1 MDLLR
6 FVTDTR
12 LSPRGRR
19 REPTSRGSSK
29 VVSRISGSHDR
40 EGCRVLDE
48 SPPAN
53 GAHPSDAHLGSFA
66 AEHLSPTYPQRAPW
80 GTAQRLRAWQA
91 EALDLYFSM
100 DGPDGPGS
108 GPRDFLAAATPGA
121 GKTTFALRL
130 ATELLR
136 RDVVD
141 RIVVVAPT
149 EHLKTQWADAAARV
163 SIRLD
168 PAFSNRHV
176 APARHYHGV
185 AVTYAQV
192 AVKASV
198 HEQLVLDRRTLVI
211 LDEVHHGGD
220 ALSWGDA
227 LREAYRRATRRL
239 LLSGTPFRSD
249 TAPIPFVEYHPDAKG
264 IRLSRTDYSYGYR
277 RALEDGVVRPVIFL
291 VYAGQM
297 RWRTRTGEEMEAH
310 LGQDN
315 TKDITSQAWRTALN
329 PEGQWIPAVLRSAD
343 RRLSEVREHVPDAG
357 GLVIATDQTAAR
369 AYAAILEQISGEA
382 PTVVLSDEAE
392 ASARIE
398 EFARGEKRWMVAVR
412 MVSEGVDVPRLAV
425 GVYATSASTPLFFA
439 QAIGRFVRARRRGE
453 TASVFLPNV
462 PQLLALANELE
473 RQRDH
478 ALDRDS
484 DGDEDWNAEEDLM
497 DAAERDEKASDALT
511 EEFSYEALGS
521 FAHFDRVLYDGREF
535 GQLAVPGTP
544 EEEEFLGLPGLL
556 EPEHVHE
563 LLMQRQARQG
573 RHRKE
578 RESRESATDQP
589 PSPEQTLP
597 PALHRTLREQ
607 RQLLN
612 SLVGLYARQS
622 GEPHGAVHAELR
634 RVCGGPAVAQ
644 ATVAQ
649 LQSRI
654 DVLRSRV
661 RS

>member
-1 MDLLR
+1 M
-6 FVTDTR
+6 FA
-12 LSPRGRR
+12 P
-19 REPTSRGSSK
+19 
-29 VVSRISGSHDR
+29 DR
-40 EGCRVLDE
+40 ERRSAVDDDALLDT
-48 SPPAN
+48 
-53 GAHPSDAHLGSFA
+53 SDEPHFGSFA

-91 EALDLYFSM
+91 EALDEYFAL
-100 DGPDGPGS
+100 DGPDGPGK

-130 ATELLR
+130 ASELLR
-136 RDVVD
+136 RGVVD

-168 PAFSNRHV
+168 PAFTNRHAV
-176 APARHYHGV
+176 PSRQYHGV

-198 HEQLVLDRRTLVI
+198 HQHLTMSARTLVI

-227 LREAYRRATRRL
+227 LREAYSRATRRL

-249 TAPIPFVEYHPDAKG
+249 TAPIPFVEYHPNDKG
-264 IRLSRTDYSYGYR
+264 IRLSRTDYAYGYR
-277 RALEDGVVRPVIFL
+277 RALEDGVVRPVLFL
-291 VYAGQM
+291 VYAGAM
-297 RWRTRTGEEMEAH
+297 RWRTKAGEEMEAQ

-315 TKDITSQAWRTALN
+315 TKDITSQAWRTALD
-329 PEGQWIPAVLRSAD
+329 PEGEWIPAVLRSAD

-369 AYAAILEQISGEA
+369 AYAAILEGITGEA
-382 PTVVLSDEAE
+382 VTVVLSDEAE
-392 ASARIE
+392 ASGRIE
-398 EFARGEKRWMVAVR
+398 TFSQASTRWMVAVR

-425 GVYATSASTPLFFA
+425 GVYATSAATPLFFA

-462 PQLLALANELE
+462 PILLALAGEME
-473 RQRDH
+473 AQRDH

-484 DGDEDWNAEEDLM
+484 DGDDEWNAEEDLM
-497 DAAERDEKASDALT
+497 DAAEREDSASDALT
-511 EEFSYEALGS
+511 EEFTYQALGS
-521 FAHFDRVLYDGREF
+521 LAHFDRVLFDGKEF

-563 LLMQRQARQG
+563 LLMQRQARQS
-573 RHRKE
+573 RHRSVREARE
-578 RESRESATDQP
+578 RESADASGAPAEPAVPQ
-589 PSPEQTLP
+589 
-597 PALHRTLREQ
+597 ALHRTLKEQ

-634 RVCGGPAVAQ
+634 RVCGGPAVSH

-649 LQSRI
+649 LQARI
-654 DVLRSRV
+654 EVLRRRV
-661 RS
+661 HS

>member
-1 MDLLR
+1 MDEQQQEH
-6 FVTDTR
+6 F
-12 LSPRGRR
+12 
-19 REPTSRGSSK
+19 
-29 VVSRISGSHDR
+29 
-40 EGCRVLDE
+40 
-48 SPPAN
+48 
-53 GAHPSDAHLGSFA
+53 GSFA
-66 AEHLSPTYPQRAPW
+66 AEHLSPSFPQRAPW

-91 EALDLYFSM
+91 EALDQYFAM
-100 DGPDGPGS
+100 DGPDGVGK

-136 RDVVD
+136 RRIID

-168 PAFSNRHV
+168 PNFSNRHV
-176 APARHYHGV
+176 SPARHYHGV

-198 HEQLVLDRRTLVI
+198 HQRLTEDARTLVI

-227 LREAYRRATRRL
+227 LREAYQRATRRL

-249 TAPIPFVEYHPDAKG
+249 TAPIPFVEYHPNEKG
-264 IRLSRTDYSYGYR
+264 IRLSRTDYNYGYG
-277 RALEDGVVRPVIFL
+277 RALADGVVRPVLFL

-297 RWRTRTGEEMEAH
+297 RWRTKAGDEYEAH

-315 TKDITSQAWRTALN
+315 TKDINSQAWRTALD
-329 PEGQWIPAVLRSAD
+329 PQGDWIPAVLRSAD
-343 RRLSEVREHVPDAG
+343 RRLSEVRQEVPDAG

-369 AYAAILEQISGEA
+369 AYAAILRDITGE
-382 PTVVLSDEAE
+382 PTTVVLSDDPA
-392 ASARIE
+392 ASGRIE
-398 EFARGEKRWMVAVR
+398 EFAQGTSRWMVAVR
-412 MVSEGVDVPRLAV
+412 MVSEGVDVPRLSV

-453 TASVFLPNV
+453 SASVFLPHV
-462 PQLLALANELE
+462 PQLLALANEME
-473 RQRDH
+473 RERDH
-478 ALDRDS
+478 ALDRESGDD
-484 DGDEDWNAEEDLM
+484 DGLEDTLLAE
-497 DAAERDEKASDALT
+497 AEREDKASDSLT
-511 EEFSYEALGS
+511 EEFSYQALGS
-521 FAHFDRVLYDGREF
+521 VAHFDRVLFDGKEF

-573 RHRKE
+573 RHRKA
-578 RESRESATDQP
+578 RETSEAQHADATGAP
-589 PSPEQTLP
+589 PPTTLP
-597 PALHRTLREQ
+597 PALHRTLKEQ

-612 SLVGLYARQS
+612 SLVGVYARQS
-622 GEPHGAVHAELR
+622 GEPHGVVHAELR
-634 RVCGGPAVAQ
+634 RLCGGPAVSH

-649 LQSRI
+649 LQARI
-654 DVLRSRV
+654 DLLRRRV
-661 RS
+661 HS

>member
-1 MDLLR
+1 MDDDALLEER
-6 FVTDTR
+6 A
-12 LSPRGRR
+12 S
-19 REPTSRGSSK
+19 E
-29 VVSRISGSHDR
+29 
-40 EGCRVLDE
+40 
-48 SPPAN
+48 
-53 GAHPSDAHLGSFA
+53 AHIGSFA

-91 EALDLYFSM
+91 EALDLYFSL

-130 ATELLR
+130 ASELLR
-136 RDVVD
+136 RRVVD

-163 SIRLD
+163 GIRLD
-168 PAFSNRHV
+168 PAFSNRH
-176 APARHYHGV
+176 AIPARQYHGV

-198 HEQLVLDRRTLVI
+198 HQRLTMDARTLVV

-227 LREAYRRATRRL
+227 LREAYARATRRL

-249 TAPIPFVEYHPDAKG
+249 TAPIPFVEYHPDEKG
-264 IRLSRTDYSYGYR
+264 IRLSRTDYAYGYR

-297 RWRTRTGEEMEAH
+297 KWRTKTGDEMEAQ

-315 TKDITSQAWRTALN
+315 TKDITSQAWRTALD
-329 PEGQWIPAVLRSAD
+329 PAGEWIPAVLRSAD
-343 RRLSEVREHVPDAG
+343 RRLSEVREQVPDAG

-369 AYAAILEQISGEA
+369 AYADILREITGEA

-392 ASARIE
+392 ASSRIE
-398 EFARGEKRWMVAVR
+398 TFSGDGSRWMVAVR

-484 DGDEDWNAEEDLM
+484 DGEDDWNAEEDLM
-497 DAAERDEKASDALT
+497 DAAEREDKASDALT
-511 EEFSYEALGS
+511 EEFTYQALGS
-521 FAHFDRVLYDGREF
+521 LAHFDRVLFDGREF

-573 RHRKE
+573 RHRRA
-578 RESRESATDQP
+578 REAREGSEGSEVTGGAHEPAP
-589 PSPEQTLP
+589 PQ
-597 PALHRTLREQ
+597 ALHRTLKEQ

-622 GEPHGAVHAELR
+622 GEPHGTVHAELR
-634 RVCGGPAVAQ
+634 RICGGPAVSH
-644 ATVAQ
+644 ATVVQ
-649 LQSRI
+649 LQARI
-654 DVLRSRV
+654 DVLRRRV
-661 RS
+661 HS

>member
-1 MDLLR
+1 VDEAAL
-6 FVTDTR
+6 TDTA
-12 LSPRGRR
+12 G
-19 REPTSRGSSK
+19 ETD
-29 VVSRISGSHDR
+29 I
-40 EGCRVLDE
+40 
-48 SPPAN
+48 
-53 GAHPSDAHLGSFA
+53 HLGSFA
-66 AEHLSPTYPQRAPW
+66 AEHLSPTWPQRAPW

-91 EALDLYFSM
+91 EALDLYFSL
-100 DGPDGPGS
+100 DGPDGPGA

-136 RDVVD
+136 RHVVD
-141 RIVVVAPT
+141 RVVVVAPT
-149 EHLKTQWADAAARV
+149 EHLKSQWADAAARV
-163 SIRLD
+163 SLRLD
-168 PAFSNRHV
+168 PAFSNRFV
-176 APARHYHGV
+176 APSRQYHGV

-192 AVKASV
+192 AVKPSV
-198 HEQLVLDRRTLVI
+198 HQHLTDSARTLVI

-227 LREAYRRATRRL
+227 LREAYGRASRRL

-249 TAPIPFVEYHPDAKG
+249 TAPIPFVEYHPNDKG
-264 IRLSRTDYSYGYR
+264 IRISRTDYAYGYR

-297 RWRTRTGEEMEAH
+297 RWRTKTGDEMEAQ

-315 TKDITSQAWRTALN
+315 TKDITSQAWRTALD
-329 PEGQWIPAVLRSAD
+329 PEGDWIPAVLRSAD
-343 RRLSEVREHVPDAG
+343 RRLSEVREQVHDAG

-369 AYAAILEQISGEA
+369 AYAAILEGISGER

-392 ASARIE
+392 ASSRIE
-398 EFARGEKRWMVAVR
+398 AFSAGTSRWMVAVR

-462 PQLLALANELE
+462 PQLLALAHELE

-484 DGDEDWNAEEDLM
+484 DGDDEWNAEEDLM

-511 EEFSYEALGS
+511 QEFTFQALGS
-521 FAHFDRVLYDGREF
+521 AAHFDRVMFDGREF

-563 LLMQRQARQG
+563 LLLQRQARQS
-573 RHRKE
+573 RHRKV
-578 RESRESATDQP
+578 REAAAATGSEP
-589 PSPEQTLP
+589 VTPAP
-597 PALHRTLREQ
+597 PAPLHRTLKEQ

-634 RVCGGPAVAQ
+634 RICGGPAVSH

-649 LQSRI
+649 LQARI
-654 DVLRSRV
+654 DVLRARV

>member
-1 MDLLR
+1 MDEDALLEA
-6 FVTDTR
+6 
-12 LSPRGRR
+12 PG
-19 REPTSRGSSK
+19 P
-29 VVSRISGSHDR
+29 
-40 EGCRVLDE
+40 
-48 SPPAN
+48 
-53 GAHPSDAHLGSFA
+53 HLGSFA
-66 AEHLSPTYPQRAPW
+66 AEHLSPSYPQRAPW
-80 GTAQRLRAWQA
+80 GTAGRLRAWQA
-91 EALDLYFSM
+91 EALDLYFGL
-100 DGPDGPGS
+100 DGPDGAGS

-136 RDVVD
+136 RRVID

-163 SIRLD
+163 SLRLD
-168 PAFSNRHV
+168 PVFSNRHV
-176 APARHYHGV
+176 APARHYHGI

-198 HEQLVLDRRTLVI
+198 HQRVTEDARTLVI

-220 ALSWGDA
+220 ALSWGEA
-227 LREAYRRATRRL
+227 LREAYGRATRRL

-249 TAPIPFVEYHPDAKG
+249 TAPIPFVEYLPDEKG
-264 IRLSRTDYSYGYR
+264 IRLSRTDYSYGYG
-277 RALEDGVVRPVIFL
+277 RALADGVVRPVMFL

-297 RWRTRTGEEMEAH
+297 RWRTRTGDEMEAR

-315 TKDITSQAWRTALN
+315 TKDITAQAWRTALD
-329 PEGQWIPAVLRSAD
+329 PEGEWIPAVLRSAD
-343 RRLSEVREHVPDAG
+343 RRLSEVREQVPDAG

-369 AYAAILEQISGEA
+369 AYAAILEEVSGEA

-392 ASARIE
+392 ASGRIE
-398 EFARGEKRWMVAVR
+398 AFAQGSSRWMVAVR
-412 MVSEGVDVPRLAV
+412 MVSEGVDVPRLSV

-453 TASVFLPNV
+453 TASIFLPHV
-462 PQLLALANELE
+462 PQLLALAGEME

-478 ALDRDS
+478 ALDRDGS
-484 DGDEDWNAEEDLM
+484 GEDEGGLDEDAM
-497 DAAERDEKASDALT
+497 DAAEREESASDALT
-511 EEFSYEALGS
+511 YEFTYQALGS
-521 FAHFDRVLYDGREF
+521 VAHFDRVLYDGREF
-535 GQLAVPGTP
+535 GELAVPGTP

-563 LLMQRQARQG
+563 LLQQRQSRQS
-573 RHRKE
+573 RHRRA
-578 RESRESATDQP
+578 REAREGAGQTTDQP
-589 PSPEQTLP
+589 AP
-597 PALHRTLREQ
+597 PAALHRTLKEQ

-622 GEPHGAVHAELR
+622 GDPHGMVHAELR
-634 RVCGGPAVAQ
+634 RVCGGPAVSH

-649 LQSRI
+649 LQARI
-654 DVLRSRV
+654 DVLRARV

>member
-1 MDLLR
+1 MDDEAVLEA
-6 FVTDTR
+6 TR
-12 LSPRGRR
+12 D
-19 REPTSRGSSK
+19 EP
-29 VVSRISGSHDR
+29 HF
-40 EGCRVLDE
+40 
-48 SPPAN
+48 
-53 GAHPSDAHLGSFA
+53 GSFA

-91 EALDLYFSM
+91 EALDLYFDL
-100 DGPDGPGS
+100 DGPDGPGG

-130 ATELLR
+130 ASELLR
-136 RDVVD
+136 RRIID

-168 PAFSNRHV
+168 PAFSNRHSV
-176 APARHYHGV
+176 PARHYHGV

-198 HEQLVLDRRTLVI
+198 HQRLIMDARTLVI

-227 LREAYRRATRRL
+227 LREAYSRATRRL

-249 TAPIPFVEYHPDAKG
+249 TAPIPFVEYHPDQKG
-264 IRLSRTDYSYGYR
+264 IRLSRTDYAYGYR
-277 RALEDGVVRPVIFL
+277 RALEDGVVRPVIFM

-297 RWRTRTGEEMEAH
+297 RWRTKTGDEMEAQ

-315 TKDITSQAWRTALN
+315 TKDITSQAWRTALA
-329 PEGQWIPAVLRSAD
+329 PEGEWIPAVLRSAD
-343 RRLSEVREHVPDAG
+343 RRLSEVREQVPDAG

-369 AYAAILEQISGEA
+369 AYAEILREITGES

-392 ASARIE
+392 ASSRIE
-398 EFARGEKRWMVAVR
+398 TFSKSDSRWMVAVR

-462 PQLLALANELE
+462 PQLLALANEME

-478 ALDRDS
+478 ALDRES
-484 DGDEDWNAEEDLM
+484 DGDDWNAEEDMM
-497 DAAERDEKASDALT
+497 DAAEREDKASDALT
-511 EEFSYEALGS
+511 EEFEYQALGS
-521 FAHFDRVLYDGREF
+521 LAHFDRVLFDGKEF

-563 LLMQRQARQG
+563 LLMQRQQRQG
-573 RHRKE
+573 RHRRT
-578 RESRESATDQP
+578 REAREAQNP
-589 PSPEQTLP
+589 PGEGAEPALP
-597 PALHRTLREQ
+597 QALHRSLKEQ

-634 RVCGGPAVAQ
+634 RICGGPAVSH

-649 LQSRI
+649 LQARI
-654 DVLRSRV
+654 DVLRKRV
-661 RS
+661 HS

>member
-1 MDLLR
+1 MGEAMDEEALLEA
-6 FVTDTR
+6 TD
-12 LSPRGRR
+12 P
-19 REPTSRGSSK
+19 
-29 VVSRISGSHDR
+29 
-40 EGCRVLDE
+40 
-48 SPPAN
+48 
-53 GAHPSDAHLGSFA
+53 HLGSFA
-66 AEHLSPTYPQRAPW
+66 AEHLSPSYPQRAPW

-91 EALDLYFSM
+91 EALDRYFAL
-100 DGPDGPGS
+100 DGPDGIGS

-130 ATELLR
+130 ATELMR
-136 RDVVD
+136 RRVVD
-141 RIVVVAPT
+141 RVVVVAPT

-163 SIRLD
+163 SLRLD
-168 PAFSNRHV
+168 PFFSNRHI
-176 APARHYHGV
+176 APARHFHGI

-198 HEQLVLDRRTLVI
+198 HRRVTEDARTLVI

-227 LREAYRRATRRL
+227 LREAYGRATRRL

-249 TAPIPFVEYHPDAKG
+249 TAPIPFVEYHPDENG
-264 IRLSRTDYSYGYR
+264 IRLSRTDYSYGYG

-297 RWRTRTGEEMEAH
+297 RWRTRTGDEMEAR

-315 TKDITSQAWRTALN
+315 TKDITAQAWRTALD
-329 PEGQWIPAVLRSAD
+329 PEGEWIPAVLRSAD
-343 RRLSEVREHVPDAG
+343 RRLAEVREQVPDAG

-369 AYAAILEQISGEA
+369 AYAAILHGLTGEQ

-392 ASARIE
+392 ASSRIDA
-398 EFARGEKRWMVAVR
+398 FSKGTSRWMVAVR
-412 MVSEGVDVPRLAV
+412 MVSEGVDVPRLGV

-453 TASVFLPNV
+453 TASVFLPHV
-462 PQLLALANELE
+462 PQLLALAGELE

-484 DGDEDWNAEEDLM
+484 GGEDEWTLDDDAM
-497 DAAERDEKASDALT
+497 DAAEREESASDALT
-511 EEFSYEALGS
+511 YEFTYQALGS
-521 FAHFDRVLYDGREF
+521 HAHFDRVLYDGREF
-535 GQLAVPGTP
+535 GELAVPGTP

-563 LLMQRQARQG
+563 LLQQRQARQG
-573 RHRKE
+573 RHRRA
-578 RESRESATDQP
+578 RESREGPGDQP
-589 PSPEQTLP
+589 AP
-597 PALHRTLREQ
+597 PQALHRTLKEQ

-612 SLVGLYARQS
+612 SLVGLYARQT
-622 GEPHGAVHAELR
+622 GEPHGMVHAELR
-634 RVCGGPAVAQ
+634 RVCGGPAVSH

-649 LQSRI
+649 LQARI

>member
-1 MDLLR
+1 MDEQQQEH
-6 FVTDTR
+6 F
-12 LSPRGRR
+12 
-19 REPTSRGSSK
+19 
-29 VVSRISGSHDR
+29 
-40 EGCRVLDE
+40 
-48 SPPAN
+48 
-53 GAHPSDAHLGSFA
+53 GSFA
-66 AEHLSPTYPQRAPW
+66 AEHLSPSFPQRAPW

-91 EALDLYFSM
+91 EALDQYFAM
-100 DGPDGPGS
+100 DGPDGAGG

-136 RDVVD
+136 RRIID

-168 PAFSNRHV
+168 PNFSNRHV

-192 AVKASV
+192 AVKSSV
-198 HEQLVLDRRTLVI
+198 HQRLTEDARTLVI

-220 ALSWGDA
+220 ALSWGEA
-227 LREAYRRATRRL
+227 LRESYHRATRRL

-249 TAPIPFVEYHPDAKG
+249 TAPIPFVEYHPNSKG
-264 IRLSRTDYSYGYR
+264 IRLSRTDYNYGYG
-277 RALEDGVVRPVIFL
+277 RALADGVVRPVLFL

-297 RWRTRTGEEMEAH
+297 RWRTKAGDEYEAH

-315 TKDITSQAWRTALN
+315 TKDINSQAWRTALD
-329 PEGQWIPAVLRSAD
+329 PQGDWIPAVLRSAD
-343 RRLSEVREHVPDAG
+343 RRLSEVRQEVPDAG

-369 AYAAILEQISGEA
+369 AYAAILRDITGE
-382 PTVVLSDEAE
+382 PTTVVLSDDPA
-392 ASARIE
+392 ASGRIE
-398 EFARGEKRWMVAVR
+398 EFGNSTSRWMVAVR

-453 TASVFLPNV
+453 SASVFLPNV
-462 PQLLALANELE
+462 PPLLALANELE
-473 RQRDH
+473 RERDH
-478 ALDRDS
+478 ALDRESGDD
-484 DGDEDWNAEEDLM
+484 DGLEDTLLAE
-497 DAAERDEKASDALT
+497 AERDDKASDSLT
-511 EEFSYEALGS
+511 EEFTFQALGS
-521 FAHFDRVLYDGREF
+521 VAHFDRVLFDGKEF

-563 LLMQRQARQG
+563 LLMQRQARQS
-573 RHRKE
+573 RHRKT
-578 RESRESATDQP
+578 REAGEAKVADATGTDVAT
-589 PSPEQTLP
+589 TLP
-597 PALHRTLREQ
+597 PALHRTLKEQ

-612 SLVGLYARQS
+612 SLVGVYARQS

-634 RVCGGPAVAQ
+634 RLCGGPAVSH

-649 LQSRI
+649 LQARI
-654 DVLRSRV
+654 ELLRRRV
-661 RS
+661 HS